1 MPIDGGLRDKLAAGT
16 MLIAKYKGAEH
27 CCEVVAG
34 EDGKRRFRLED
45 GREFRSPSSAGS
57 AVMDG
62 VACNGWRF
70 WSVAGMAGDVTS
82 VVEQVHARAKPAT
95 ASKAKPQSAKAARP
109 KCDACGKSFMAEK
122 QWEHHAANAER
133 LCHPA

>member
-16 MLIAKYKGAEH
+16 VLVAKYKGTEH
-27 CCEVVAG
+27 RCEVVTG
-34 EDGKRRFRLED
+34 EDDKRRFRLED

-70 WSVAGMAGDVTS
+70 WSLAEGS
-82 VVEQVHARAKPAT
+82 PKPASKPSKG
-95 ASKAKPQSAKAARP
+95 SKAKAESARP
-109 KCDACGKSFMAEK
+109 ERPRCEACGKHFMSAK
-122 QWEHHAANAER
+122 QLEHHTANAER
-133 LCHPA
+133 LCRPA

>member
-1 MPIDGGLRDKLAAGT
+1 MPIDGGLRDKLATGT
-16 MLIAKYKGAEH
+16 VLVAKYKGTEH
-27 CCEVVAG
+27 RCEVVTG

-70 WSVAGMAGDVTS
+70 WSLADGATKTPS
-82 VVEQVHARAKPAT
+82 KPA
-95 ASKAKPQSAKAARP
+95 KATKMEAESARPERPRCETCGKHFMSAK
-109 KCDACGKSFMAEK
+109 
-122 QWEHHAANAER
+122 QLEHHAANAER
-133 LCHPA
+133 LCRPV